1 MGRRL
6 GRSHALPNMICIY
19 QCNEYDHLK
28 TRNPS
33 FKGTPMSEILELE
46 KQADALREEGKYDEA
61 VAKLNELLEKD
72 PTFVRAHLGLAVLYH
87 HTKDYEKS
95 VQHGEKANE
104 LEPNDPFNIAAL
116 SVTYQRALAATGDMR
131 YKEKAEEMLFRNH
144 GTPNM

>member
-1 MGRRL
+1 
-6 GRSHALPNMICIY
+6 
-19 QCNEYDHLK
+19 
-28 TRNPS
+28 
-33 FKGTPMSEILELE
+33 MSEILELE

-61 VAKLNELLEKD
+61 IARLLELLEKD
-72 PTFVRAHLGLAVLYH
+72 SKFVRAHLGLSVLYYH
-87 HTKDYEKS
+87 INDYEKS
-95 VQHGEKANE
+95 VLHGEKANE